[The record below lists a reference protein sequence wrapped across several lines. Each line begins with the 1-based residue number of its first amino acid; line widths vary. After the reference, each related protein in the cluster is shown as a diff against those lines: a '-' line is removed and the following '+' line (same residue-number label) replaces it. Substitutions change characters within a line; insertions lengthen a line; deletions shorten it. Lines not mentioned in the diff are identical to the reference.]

1 MAASTLNTGGYL
13 HRYSPRRGFA
23 LPRSQNRH
31 GDGLPVPRPTPQTIH
46 ATGGPKTGG
55 VDGTVP
61 PNTVESASGGR
72 HLYAAHGPR
81 IAVFATNMLGEGA
94 DTSEI
99 HVVAHQ

>member
-1 MAASTLNTGGYL
+1 
-13 HRYSPRRGFA
+13 
-23 LPRSQNRH
+23 
-31 GDGLPVPRPTPQTIH
+31 
-46 ATGGPKTGG
+46 
-55 VDGTVP
+55 VP

-72 HLYAAHGPR
+72 HLYPAYGPR